1 MDWLEEKAKQLR
13 NFLQEESL
21 VRTLVWY
28 LSIGMAG
35 VFTLYWIT
43 RNICLAWL
51 DVLERRRDSLLP
63 GSQQFQCLAE
73 WRAAVLGGGLR
84 FGSQE
89 ILLNL
94 LRLFYNSCLYLYIMI
109 CFAIVGKIFL
119 ETKIKPAVS
128 AVAQSLNYINM
139 GDYSHEISWR
149 SQDEMGVLCQ
159 EAEQIRRTLLK
170 NKKDQW
176 RQQEEQRKIN
186 AAFAHDIRT
195 PLTVIRGYTEFLQ
208 KYVPQGKVTEEM
220 LLEKLKTI
228 HEQEERL
235 FRFSATMATIQNMEK
250 WEISG
255 NWHEVSDLGE
265 AMEAVLEG
273 IRPGTA
279 KEISLHVDSSHQQVF
294 LDKNLLMEVFENL
307 LNNGLRYA
315 RASIQ
320 VEMKM
325 DGKELVLFVKDDG
338 PGFSEKALRRGME
351 AYFSEEENSR
361 EHFGIGLSICRMLCE
376 NHGGSL
382 SLQNSVT
389 QGAIAA
395 AALSVGVRARGRGG
409 FEKES

>member
-1 MDWLEEKAKQLR
+1 M
-13 NFLQEESL
+13 
-21 VRTLVWY
+21 
-28 LSIGMAG
+28 
-35 VFTLYWIT
+35 
-43 RNICLAWL
+43 
-51 DVLERRRDSLLP
+51 
-63 GSQQFQCLAE
+63 
-73 WRAAVLGGGLR
+73 
-84 FGSQE
+84 E
-89 ILLNL
+89 ILL
-94 LRLFYNSCLYLYIMI
+94 
-109 CFAIVGKIFL
+109 
-119 ETKIKPAVS
+119 
-128 AVAQSLNYINM
+128 AVACMLAFYLGFLCVRNRMELRSIYRQLEEVAAGSHIELTVSSRRKPVLALCRQLNLILRN
-139 GDYSHEISWR
+139 
-149 SQDEMGVLCQ
+149 QDSDQLRFRQ
-159 EAEQIRRTLLK
+159 AQKDLK
-170 NKKDQW
+170 QN
-176 RQQEEQRKIN
+176 ITGL
-186 AAFAHDIRT
+186 AHDIRT

-265 AMEAVLEG
+265 AMEDVLEG
-273 IRPGTA
+273 IRPGTG